1 MSAESDRKDMT
12 EWMYGIDAG
21 DAKGSPTDFIGNFRD
36 RVAVRERKKG
46 EIVAGCIRVF
56 ESL

>member
-12 EWMYGIDAG
+12 EWMYGIEAG

-46 EIVAGCIRVF
+46 DIVAGCKHV
-56 ESL
+56 